1 MFPCGEV
8 LAADFC
14 IIIVYFWYST
24 IVLDGILSILT
35 DVDNGST
42 QQVDVRHVPNLDQ
55 ILTVGSLRRG
65 GPRLGSVSKSLRYPL
80 KVVGRVRDRLQ
91 SQSRCMSACD
101 SVLTN
106 VILLLLVQQE
116 HLEVGRV
123 LQNHSKQLILVDFE
137 QTADFKARQIPQTTF
152 NDKCQPTAVWFHV
165 STQHPRP

>member
-24 IVLDGILSILT
+24 IVLDGILSILI

-55 ILTVGSLRRG
+55 ILTARLRSGR
-65 GPRLGSVSKSLRYPL
+65 KSLRYPL
-80 KVVGRVRDRLQ
+80 KVVGRVRDHLQ

-101 SVLTN
+101 SVLTF

-137 QTADFKARQIPQTTF
+137 QTADFKAR
-152 NDKCQPTAVWFHV
+152 
-165 STQHPRP
+165 

>member
-1 MFPCGEV
+1 MVF
-8 LAADFC
+8 
-14 IIIVYFWYST
+14 YRFWPMLT
-24 IVLDGILSILT
+24 MDQLSRSMCVMYRIWT
-35 DVDNGST
+35 K
-42 QQVDVRHVPNLDQ
+42 
-55 ILTVGSLRRG
+55 SLLWDSAG
-65 GPRLGSVSKSLRYPL
+65 GGDPDLGSASKSLRYPL

-101 SVLTN
+101 SVLTF
-106 VILLLLVQQE
+106 VIMLLLVQQE

-152 NDKCQPTAVWFHV
+152 NNKCQPTAVWFHV